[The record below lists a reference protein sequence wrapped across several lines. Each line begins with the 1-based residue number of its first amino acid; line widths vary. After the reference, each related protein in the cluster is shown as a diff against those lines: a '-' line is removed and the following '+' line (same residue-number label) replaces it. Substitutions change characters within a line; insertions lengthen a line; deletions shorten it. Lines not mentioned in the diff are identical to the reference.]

1 MKKLHPATRI
11 LLAVAVLSMLAAYR
25 LPMWEIQLWAPQYP
39 EGLNM
44 KIWLDHLSGDF
55 DIINGLNHYIGMAL
69 IKEEMF
75 PEFKFMIYALGFL
88 IFMGLLPVIIGRRIF
103 LQIYVVVLFTAAAL
117 GLWDFYSWGHEYGHN
132 LDPKAAISVPGMTY
146 DPPIIGY
153 KNLLNFTA
161 YSGPD
166 KGGWILIVA
175 GGIAVALLAW
185 EMWRTRKTGRANIKP
200 GDVVTLAVVL
210 GAMMI
215 LPGCKHGPQAISFG
229 KDSCSECKMSIVDK
243 RFGAEFVTGKG
254 KIFKFDDVNCMVEF
268 IEREPHASDST
279 AQSFVVVF
287 NGDGT
292 LVEKDQLVFVNHNK
306 LRTPMRSHV
315 AAFRDKESAQAT
327 LDDLGEGGR
336 VLTWE
341 DVMKEFPAP

>member
-1 MKKLHPATRI
+1 MKKLHIATRV
-11 LLAVAVLSMLAAYR
+11 LLAVAVLAMLAAYR

-55 DIINGLNHYIGMAL
+55 AIINGLNHYIGMAM

-75 PEFKFMIYALGFL
+75 PEFKFMVYALGFL
-88 IFMGLLPVIIGRRIF
+88 IFMGLLPVVIGRRVF
-103 LQIYVVVLFTAAAL
+103 LQIFVGLLLLSGVL
-117 GLWDFYSWGHEYGHN
+117 GLWDFYRWGHEYGHN

-166 KGGWILIVA
+166 KGGWIVILA
-175 GGIAVALLAW
+175 GAIACGLLAWEWWRTRSSPKAGKSQGVVTLATVAVALLL
-185 EMWRTRKTGRANIKP
+185 M
-200 GDVVTLAVVL
+200 
-210 GAMMI
+210 
-215 LPGCKHGPQAISFG
+215 PGCEHGPQAIEFG
-229 KDSCSECKMSIVDK
+229 KNSCAECNMTIVDK

-254 KIFKFDDVNCMVEF
+254 KVFKFDDVNCMVEF
-268 IEREPHASDST
+268 IERAPHAADS
-279 AQSFVVVF
+279 AAKSFIVAF
-287 NGDGT
+287 
-292 LVEKDQLVFVNHNK
+292 DQGGELLEANHLVFAKHQK

-315 AAFRDKESAQAT
+315 AAFQAEEPAQAI
-327 LDDLGEGGR
+327 LNELGEGGA
-336 VLTWE
+336 LMGWK
-341 DVMKEFPAP
+341 DVMNEFSAK

>member
-1 MKKLHPATRI
+1 MKILHPVTRI
-11 LLAVAVLSMLAAYR
+11 LLAIAVLSMLAAFR

-55 DIINGLNHYIGMAL
+55 DIINGLNHYIGMKL

-75 PEFKFMIYALGFL
+75 PEFEFMKYALGFL
-88 IFMGLLPVIIGRRIF
+88 VIMGLLPVIIGRRF
-103 LQIYVVVLFTAAAL
+103 LLQAFVLILFIAAGL
-117 GLWDFYSWGHEYGHN
+117 GIWDFYRWGHDYGHN

-175 GGIAVALLAW
+175 GGITVALLLW
-185 EMWRTRKTGRANIKP
+185 EHWRTRSKRRRDSK
-200 GDVVTLAVVL
+200 LAGIASFAAVL
-210 GAMMI
+210 GAVLL
-215 LPGCKHGPQAISFG
+215 LPGCDSGPQPLNFG
-229 KDSCSECKMSIVDK
+229 KDSCAECNMTIVDK

-254 KIFKFDDVNCMVEF
+254 KVFKFDDVNCMVEF
-268 IEREPHASDST
+268 IERAPHSSDTS
-279 AQSFVVVF
+279 AKRFIVAF
-287 NGDGT
+287 NEGGGLT
-292 LVEKDQLVFVNHNK
+292 NADQMVFVKHNK
-306 LRTPMRSHV
+306 LRSPMRSHV
-315 AAFRDKESAQAT
+315 AAFRDKAAAQSV
-327 LDDLGEGGR
+327 LDDLGGGGAF
-336 VLTWE
+336 LTWE
-341 DVMKEFPAP
+341 DIMNAFPAP